1 MNVST
6 IIEKQLDDLHS
17 AYTNGNYEEIITIN
31 MISELFFLYR
41 FSHSLLL
48 TCTHD
53 GVLNSLRRTFSLED

>member
-41 FSHSLLL
+41 FSHSLLPNV
-48 TCTHD
+48 HA
-53 GVLNSLRRTFSLED
+53 